1 MKTIKLTILAL
12 LLSGFTNSQD
22 TLQQMIS
29 GDNYLI
35 FDNQLTKI
43 VSQTNE
49 LDKGDYKNITIK
61 ISQDQ
66 YLRLGLYDNCKKCL
80 NKNIKFRN
88 IIFKTIENKKNIQK
102 IRSDDNFI
110 LVDGSEIK
118 EITVLKPDNEYYNYK
133 TQ

>member
-12 LLSGFTNSQD
+12 LLSGFANSQD

-43 VSQTNE
+43 VTQTNE

-66 YLRLGLYDNCKKCL
+66 YLQLGLYDNCKKCL
-80 NKNIKFRN
+80 NKKIKFRN
-88 IIFKTIENKKNIQK
+88 IVFKTIENKKYIQK